1 MNICFRA
8 RLNQEGGRC
17 GFRLAFTSEFL
28 PPLKRGFSRPLFSKT
43 TVQDKG
49 GFNITDNRRLS
60 RVVWPNPPVVQKRDP
75 LSIVP
80 TCLEKRSPCA
90 SVRSWVEFFSVIRF
104 HFLARVFRTATYPE
118 ICICIWDTYTY
129 MRYYM
134 IWFGYLEKF
143 FVGGCSRFL

>member
-28 PPLKRGFSRPLFSKT
+28 PPLKLGFSRPFFSKT

-49 GFNITDNRRLS
+49 CFNITDNRRLS

-90 SVRSWVEFFSVIRF
+90 SVEAGLSFSVIRF
-104 HFLARVFRTATYPE
+104 RIFGANFSERRRIQRYVYVYE
-118 ICICIWDTYTY
+118 IRIHI
-129 MRYYM
+129 
-134 IWFGYLEKF
+134 
-143 FVGGCSRFL
+143 